1 MSDDIPIIKPIKLK
15 EYEVKQSKYNIA
27 SKLPIRSII
36 LGPSGSGKS
45 ILLQNMILDI
55 YKNCFSRVFIFSPS
69 INVDYQTWEPVKKYL
84 DREVNDGDKDD
95 IFYFDHYDE
104 EGLFKIIDTQR
115 KIIEYQK
122 KHNHNKLFS
131 ILIVVDDF
139 ADAPLVSRNNKLLH
153 SLFTRGRHSQIS
165 TVVATQKFNALSP
178 IIRVNASDLYVFRLR
193 NYSDLQA
200 FLDEVSAI
208 ADKNSILEMY
218 SMATDEPFS
227 FLTVKLT
234 AKNKNDIFMI
244 RFDKKLK
251 FN

>member
-1 MSDDIPIIKPIKLK
+1 MSNQTPTIKLIKLK
-15 EYEVKQSKYNIA
+15 EYEVKQSKYNVV
-27 SKLPIRSII
+27 SKIPLRAII

-55 YKNCFSRVFIFSPS
+55 YHKCFSRVFIFSPS
-69 INVDYQTWEPVKKYL
+69 INVDAQTWAPVKDMISKEL
-84 DREVNDGDKDD
+84 TNNDEEQ
-95 IFYFDHYDE
+95 FYFDHYDE
-104 EGLFKIIDTQR
+104 DALFNIIDTQR

-139 ADAPLVSRNNKLLH
+139 ADNPSFSRNSKLLH

-165 TVVATQKFNALSP
+165 TIVATQKFNSLSP

-208 ADKNSILEMY
+208 APKDVILEMY
-218 SMATDEPFS
+218 NLAVDEPYS

-234 AKNKNDIFMI
+234 SKDRNKIFMI
-244 RFDKKLK
+244 RFDKQLT

>member
-1 MSDDIPIIKPIKLK
+1 MLDDIPNIKPIDLK
-15 EYEVKQSKYNIA
+15 EYEVKQSKYDVV
-27 SKLPIRSII
+27 SKLPLRAII

-45 ILLQNMILDI
+45 ALLQNMILDLYDKCFKRI
-55 YKNCFSRVFIFSPS
+55 YIFSPS
-69 INVDYQTWEPVKKYL
+69 INVDYQTWEPVKKMI
-84 DREVNDGDKDD
+84 EKEIINNDDEQ
-95 IFYFDHYDE
+95 FYFDHYDE
-104 EGLFKIIDTQR
+104 EALFNIINTQR

-139 ADAPLVSRNNKLLH
+139 ADDVKFSRNSKLLH

-208 ADKNSILEMY
+208 APKDIILEMY
-218 SMATDEPFS
+218 RLATDEAYS

-234 AKNKNDIFMI
+234 SKDKNKIFLI
-244 RFDKKLK
+244 RFDKALT

>member
-1 MSDDIPIIKPIKLK
+1 MSDDIPTIKPIKLK
-15 EYEVKQSKYNIA
+15 EYEVKQSKYNVV
-27 SKLPIRSII
+27 SKLPMRSII

-45 ILLQNMILDI
+45 ILLQNFILDI
-55 YKNCFSRVFIFSPS
+55 YKDCFSRVYIFSPS

-84 DREVNDGDKDD
+84 DKEINNGDKDE

-104 EGLFKIIDTQR
+104 EGLSNIIDTQI

-122 KHNHNKLFS
+122 KHTHNKLFS

-139 ADAPLVSRNNKLLH
+139 ADSPSFSRNSKLLH

-165 TVVATQKFNALSP
+165 TIVATQKFNALSP

-193 NYSDLQA
+193 NYSDLQT

-208 ADKNSILEMY
+208 ADKNLILEMY
-218 SMATDEPFS
+218 SLATDQPFS
-227 FLTVKLT
+227 FLTFKLT